1 MARSTLLVTNP
12 LLIRRHEAWAEGYA
26 LVEPADVTARASVDL
41 AGAIEVIVT
50 AGDALDMGLVDA
62 LPNLKLVA
70 CWTTGY
76 EGIDVGHLRSRGI
89 ALTTAA
95 GANAH
100 DVADHAIALLLAWW
114 HGVPRAD
121 RAVRD
126 GKWREGMAPRSSL
139 RGKRAGIV
147 GLGRIG
153 MEIAQRAVALGMTVG
168 WWGPRAKPEAGYAR
182 ADSLVALARESD
194 VLFVASRATR
204 ANTGQIDREV
214 LAALGPDGLLVNVSR
229 GFLADEPALI
239 EALEKRAIAGAAL
252 DVFVDE
258 PVDAKVWSRFDNVVL
273 TPHIA
278 GFTSEGG
285 AAMFAQLRENIRR
298 HFAGEPLLTPVRES
312 PGE

>member
-1 MARSTLLVTNP
+1 MVRPTVLVASP
-12 LLIRRHEAWAEGYA
+12 LLMRRREAWDDGYA
-26 LVEPADVTARASVDL
+26 LVEPADVAGGASPEL
-41 AGAIEVIVT
+41 AGSIEVIVT
-50 AGDALDMGLVDA
+50 AGDALDTTLVDA

-76 EGIDVGHLRSRGI
+76 EGIDVEYLRSRGV

-121 RAVRD
+121 RAIRA
-126 GKWREGMAPRSSL
+126 GKWREGMAPRPSL
-139 RGKRAGIV
+139 RGKRAGVV

-153 MEIAQRAVALGMTVG
+153 MEVARRAEALGMAVG
-168 WWGPRAKPEAGYAR
+168 WWGPRAKPEAGYPR
-182 ADSLVALARESD
+182 ADSLAALARGSD
-194 VLFVASRATR
+194 VLFVASRAVR

-214 LAALGPDGLLVNVSR
+214 LAALGADGVLVNVSR
-229 GFLADEPALI
+229 GFLVDEPALI
-239 EALEKRAIAGAAL
+239 AALENRVIAGAAL
-252 DVFVDE
+252 DVFAEE

-273 TPHIA
+273 TPHTA
-278 GFTSEGG
+278 GFTQEGG

-298 HFAGEPLLTPVRES
+298 HFAGEPLLTPLRDVPE
-312 PGE
+312 